1 MSCRKRSILSWE
13 NVVVMIGY
21 EFCSRDLRLLF
32 RPLIV
37 RAFVCL
43 GAVVDAIINLDWFG
57 DMACRQTL
65 AVTS

>member
-1 MSCRKRSILSWE
+1 MRGCGGHYWLLVR
-13 NVVVMIGY
+13 
-21 EFCSRDLRLLF
+21 CRDLRLLF
-32 RPLIV
+32 RPLDV
-37 RAFVCL
+37 RAFGCL